1 MATTE
6 KPETMSTAPR
16 QLGSTAA
23 VERHYSV
30 QEIAELWQVSADTV
44 RRRFAGEPGVLAIGR
59 GRRSLLRVPESVLSR
74 VHNRMSN
81 GKRA

>member
-1 MATTE
+1 MVTAE
-6 KPETMSTAPR
+6 KSETMSTAPR

-23 VERHYSV
+23 VERHYTV
-30 QEIAELWQVSADTV
+30 QEIAEMWQVSTDTA
-44 RRRFAGEPGVLAIGR
+44 RRTFAGEPGVLAIGR
-59 GRRSLLRVPESVLSR
+59 GRRALLRVPESVLSR